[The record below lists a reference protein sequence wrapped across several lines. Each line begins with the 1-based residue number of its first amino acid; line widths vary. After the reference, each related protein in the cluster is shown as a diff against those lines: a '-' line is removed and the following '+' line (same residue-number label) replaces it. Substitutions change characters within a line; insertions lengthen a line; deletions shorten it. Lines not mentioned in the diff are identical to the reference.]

1 MKKQLTYKQLKRI
14 IKECACEAMQDAHMG
29 EMPMVKMIKL
39 GKPMDKAGL
48 FPGMDLDHH
57 DDVHT
62 NWDDEDQGEKG
73 MILSNLAKMS
83 DKAQELQDLAAEVDD
98 NEEWVQDK
106 IAVAASMIDSV
117 HSYLKYRK

>member
-1 MKKQLTYKQLKRI
+1 
-14 IKECACEAMQDAHMG
+14 
-29 EMPMVKMIKL
+29 
-39 GKPMDKAGL
+39 
-48 FPGMDLDHH
+48 MDLDHH
-57 DDVHT
+57 HDVQT